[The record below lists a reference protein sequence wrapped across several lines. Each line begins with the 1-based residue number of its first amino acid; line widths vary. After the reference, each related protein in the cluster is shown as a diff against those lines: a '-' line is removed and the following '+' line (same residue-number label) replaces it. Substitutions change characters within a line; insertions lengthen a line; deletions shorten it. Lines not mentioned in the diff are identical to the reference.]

1 METMKNII
9 RKIIG
14 YMAVTVCTVLLAG
27 LVEGCTKEPLD
38 DDVEGFWQLKTFVVK
53 ETGDTVT
60 CHRLYYGITRMVTE
74 VSEKQGTEGY
84 GCYIGRT
91 EYRKDGTQLVLSDFK
106 VRANTSD
113 NGQDAPVEMLRHFG
127 IDSQK
132 ETVFDIV
139 HCDGRTMTL
148 ESDYARLELRKF

>member
-1 METMKNII
+1 MKKTM

-14 YMAVTVCTVLLAG
+14 YMTVTVCAVLLAG
-27 LVEGCTKEPLD
+27 LVQGCTKEPLD

-74 VSEKQGTEGY
+74 VSE
-84 GCYIGRT
+84 
-91 EYRKDGTQLVLSDFK
+91 TQLVLSDFK

>member
-1 METMKNII
+1 MKKTM

-60 CHRLYYGITRMVTE
+60 CHRQYNGITRMVTE

-84 GCYIGRT
+84 GSYIGRT
-91 EYRKDGTQLVLSDFK
+91 EYRKNGTQLVLSDFK

>member
-1 METMKNII
+1 MKKTI

-74 VSEKQGTEGY
+74 VSEKQGTGGY
-84 GCYIGRT
+84 GSYIGRT
-91 EYRKDGTQLVLSDFK
+91 EYRKNGTQLVLSDFK
-106 VRANTSD
+106 VRAYTSD